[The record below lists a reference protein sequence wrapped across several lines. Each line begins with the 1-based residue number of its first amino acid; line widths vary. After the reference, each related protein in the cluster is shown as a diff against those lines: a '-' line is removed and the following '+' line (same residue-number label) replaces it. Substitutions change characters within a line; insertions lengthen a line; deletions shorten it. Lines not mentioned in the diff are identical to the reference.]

1 MKGTAR
7 RATST
12 FSSGSHSLALIAVLK
27 RMLRTVT
34 VHGCRSS
41 FRGSAES
48 EVMPIRSPEPLS

>member
-27 RMLRTVT
+27 WMLLRTVIRAR
-34 VHGCRSS
+34 VH
-41 FRGSAES
+41 
-48 EVMPIRSPEPLS
+48 VQLSWFSRE